1 MQHMKI
7 ITSIQEHKNALDRVL
22 QLMDSDFDQGSKE
35 SDELDV
41 LALLIERYE
50 DEQFPISLPDP
61 IEAIKFRMDQQNLR
75 NKDLIPYIG
84 SAPKVSEILNKSRK
98 LSLNMIRKLHH
109 GLEIP
114 TNVLIGEIT
123 QKSTPDTNVNW
134 SSFPITEMRKNGYFS
149 DTDVSIHEMK
159 EYAEE
164 TLTSFITSVSKGLN
178 LKPALLRTSAHLRSN
193 DKKTDDYA
201 LWAWQ
206 VRVLQKAQGEQLPTD
221 YKLGTVDLKWMKK
234 LSQLSWSEHGP
245 TLAKEYLNSRGIH
258 LITEQHLSK
267 TYLDGAACIGD
278 DGNPIVALTLRHNR
292 LDNFW
297 FTLMHELA
305 HISLHLEESE
315 SWFIDDLDSATSNSQ
330 ELEADSLAQEALYP
344 DKQMESLAFEDADT
358 VRDIAKEMN
367 ISPCIIAG
375 RLRHERK
382 NHALFG
388 KLFRD
393 KIRYHFENIC

>member
-1 MQHMKI
+1 M
-7 ITSIQEHKNALDRVL
+7 E
-22 QLMDSDFDQGSKE
+22 SDFDQGSKE

-41 LALLIERYE
+41 WALLIERYE
-50 DEQFPISLPDP
+50 DEQFPISLPGP

-123 QKSTPDTNVNW
+123 QKSTPDTKVNW

-149 DTDVSIHEMK
+149 DTDVSMHEMK

-164 TLTSFITSVSKGLN
+164 TLISFITSVSKGLN
-178 LKPALLRTSAHLRSN
+178 LEPALLRTSADLRSN
-193 DKKTDDYA
+193 DKKTNDYA

-206 VRVLQKAQGEQLPTD
+206 VRVLQKAQVEPLPTD

-234 LSQLSWSEHGP
+234 LSHLSWSEHGP

-267 TYLDGAACIGD
+267 PYLDGAVCIGD

-315 SWFIDDLDSATSNSQ
+315 SWFIDDLDAATSNSQ